1 LFVASSKYKEGSN
14 YMDEKVNVLVIG
26 AGIMGHSIAQDFA
39 AHGYPTT
46 LYDQS
51 AEQLETAKML
61 IAGNLQLLKDEDMI
75 TDEGIKNVNE
85 LLVYTDK
92 MEDAARQAKFVVEA
106 VPEVPDIK
114 KALFAELDRLCS
126 PDTILTSTTS
136 ALNIY
141 DVVEVSNPG
150 RLIIGHFCNPA
161 HIIPLV
167 EIVLGPETSPETL
180 EYAKKVY
187 ESLDHVPVVLKQ
199 YTIGFIVNRLN
210 TALAREANYIVEQG
224 WASPEDVDKAI
235 TNNAGLKLAFE
246 GPLELYDHIGW
257 DLAKLGGTFLAP
269 MLCNATATALPD
281 KMCADGNLGVKT
293 GKGLKDYTGLDRVKV
308 QNDRNRKI
316 LKVIGTVKKF

>member
-1 LFVASSKYKEGSN
+1 MG
-14 YMDEKVNVLVIG
+14 EKVNVLVIG

-51 AEQLETAKML
+51 AEQLETAKKL
-61 IAGNLQLLKDEDMI
+61 IAGNLQLLKDEGMI
-75 TDEGIKNVNE
+75 TDEGIKNAND
-85 LLVYTDK
+85 LLIYTDK

-106 VPEVPDIK
+106 IPEVPDIK
-114 KALFAELDRLCS
+114 QALFAELDRLCS

-150 RLIIGHFCNPA
+150 RLIIGHFNNPA

-167 EIVLGPETSPETL
+167 EIVMGPETSQETL
-180 EYAKKVY
+180 EFAKKVY
-187 ESLDHVPVVLKQ
+187 ESLDHVPVVLKE

-257 DLAKLGGTFLAP
+257 DLGKLGGTFLAP
-269 MLCNATATALPD
+269 MLCNTTATALPN
-281 KMCADGNLGVKT
+281 KMCAEGNLGVKT
-293 GKGLKDYTGLDRVKV
+293 GKGLKDYSDLDRVEV

-316 LKVIGTVKKF
+316 LKVIRTVKQF

>member
-1 LFVASSKYKEGSN
+1 MNDL
-14 YMDEKVNVLVIG
+14 KVTVIG

-51 AEQLETAKML
+51 AEQLETAKKL
-61 IAGNLQLLKDEDMI
+61 IAGNLQLLKDEGMI
-75 TDEGIKNVNE
+75 TEEGVKKANE
-85 LLVYTDK
+85 MLVYTDK
-92 MEDAARQAKFVVEA
+92 LDDAARQAQLVVEA
-106 VPEVPDIK
+106 IPEVPDIK
-114 KALFAELDRLCS
+114 QALYAQLDKLCS
-126 PDTILTSTTS
+126 ADTIFASTTS
-136 ALNIY
+136 GMNIY
-141 DVVEVSNPG
+141 DVVEISNPG

-167 EIVLGPETSPETL
+167 EIVLGPQTSPETL
-180 EYAKKVY
+180 QFTKKVF

-235 TNNAGLKLAFE
+235 SNNAGLKLAFE

-257 DLAKLGGTFLAP
+257 DLGKLGGTYLAP
-269 MLCNATATALPD
+269 LLCNTTATALPD
-281 KMCADGNLGVKT
+281 KMCAEGNLGVKT
-293 GKGLKDYTGLDRVKV
+293 GNGLKDYTGLDRSEV

-316 LKVIGTVKKF
+316 LKVIRTVKQF

>member
-1 LFVASSKYKEGSN
+1 MG
-14 YMDEKVNVLVIG
+14 EKVNVLVIG

-51 AEQLETAKML
+51 AEQLETAKKL
-61 IAGNLQLLKDEDMI
+61 IAGNLQLLKDEGMI
-75 TDEGIKNVNE
+75 TDEGIKNAND
-85 LLVYTDK
+85 LLIYTDK

-106 VPEVPDIK
+106 IPEVPDIK
-114 KALFAELDRLCS
+114 QALFAELDRLCS

>member
-1 LFVASSKYKEGSN
+1 MN
-14 YMDEKVNVLVIG
+14 DKVQVLVIG

-51 AEQLETAKML
+51 GEQLETARKL
-61 IAGNLQLLKDEDMI
+61 VDGNLQLLKDEGMI

-114 KALFAELDRLCS
+114 QALFAELDRLCS

-141 DVVEVSNPG
+141 DVVQVSNPG

-180 EYAKKVY
+180 EFAKKVY

-269 MLCNATATALPD
+269 MLCNTTATALPD
-281 KMCADGNLGVKT
+281 KMVAEGNLGVKT

-316 LKVIGTVKKF
+316 LKVLRMVKHF

>member
-1 LFVASSKYKEGSN
+1 
-14 YMDEKVNVLVIG
+14 MDEKVNVLVIG

-61 IAGNLQLLKDEDMI
+61 IAGNLQLLKDEGMI

>member
-1 LFVASSKYKEGSN
+1 
-14 YMDEKVNVLVIG
+14 MDEKVNVLVIG

-61 IAGNLQLLKDEDMI
+61 IAGNLQLLKDEGMI

-114 KALFAELDRLCS
+114 QALFAELDRLCS

-269 MLCNATATALPD
+269 MLCNTTATALPD
-281 KMCADGNLGVKT
+281 KMVAEGNLGVKT

-316 LKVIGTVKKF
+316 LKVLRMVKHF

>member
-1 LFVASSKYKEGSN
+1 
-14 YMDEKVNVLVIG
+14 
-26 AGIMGHSIAQDFA
+26 MGHSIAQDFA

-51 AEQLETAKML
+51 GEQLETARKL
-61 IAGNLQLLKDEDMI
+61 VDGNLQLLKDEGMI

-114 KALFAELDRLCS
+114 QALFAELDRLCS

-141 DVVEVSNPG
+141 DVVQVSNPG

-180 EYAKKVY
+180 EFAKKVY

-269 MLCNATATALPD
+269 MLCNTTATALPD
-281 KMCADGNLGVKT
+281 KMVAEGNLGVKT

-316 LKVIGTVKKF
+316 LKVLRMVKHF

>member
-1 LFVASSKYKEGSN
+1 
-14 YMDEKVNVLVIG
+14 MDEKVNVLVIG

-114 KALFAELDRLCS
+114 QALFAELDRLCS

>member
-1 LFVASSKYKEGSN
+1 
-14 YMDEKVNVLVIG
+14 MDEKVNVLVIG

-61 IAGNLQLLKDEDMI
+61 IAGNLQLLKDEGMI

-114 KALFAELDRLCS
+114 QALFAELDRLCS

-150 RLIIGHFCNPA
+150 RLIIGHFNNPA

-167 EIVLGPETSPETL
+167 EIVMGPETSQETL
-180 EYAKKVY
+180 EFAKKVY
-187 ESLDHVPVVLKQ
+187 ESLDHVPVVLKE

-257 DLAKLGGTFLAP
+257 DLGKLGGTFLAP
-269 MLCNATATALPD
+269 MLCNTTATALPN
-281 KMCADGNLGVKT
+281 KMCAEGNLGVKT
-293 GKGLKDYTGLDRVKV
+293 GKGLKDYSDLDRVEV

-316 LKVIGTVKKF
+316 LKVIRTVKQF

>member
-1 LFVASSKYKEGSN
+1 
-14 YMDEKVNVLVIG
+14 MDEKVNVLVIG

-114 KALFAELDRLCS
+114 QALFAELDRLCS

-269 MLCNATATALPD
+269 MLCNTTATALPD

>member
-1 LFVASSKYKEGSN
+1 
-14 YMDEKVNVLVIG
+14 MDEKVNVLVIG

-61 IAGNLQLLKDEDMI
+61 IAGNLQLLKDEGMI

-269 MLCNATATALPD
+269 MLCNTTATALPD

>member
-1 LFVASSKYKEGSN
+1 
-14 YMDEKVNVLVIG
+14 MEKVNVLVIG
-26 AGIMGHSIAQDFA
+26 AGIMGHSIAMDFA

-46 LYDQS
+46 LYDKS
-51 AEQLETAKML
+51 AEQLEMAKKL
-61 IAGNLQLLKDEDMI
+61 VAGNVQLLESEDMI
-75 TDEGIKNVNE
+75 TAEGVKNVDD

-92 MEDAARQAKFVVEA
+92 LEDAAKKAKFVVEA

-114 KALFAELDRLCS
+114 KSVFAELDKLCS
-126 PDTILTSTTS
+126 PDTIFTSTTS

-150 RLIIGHFCNPA
+150 RLIIGHFNNPA

-167 EIVLGPETSPETL
+167 EVVMGPETSQETL
-180 EYAKKVY
+180 EYVKKVY

-224 WASPEDVDKAI
+224 WATPEDVDKAI

-269 MLCNATATALPD
+269 MLCNTTATALAD
-281 KMCADGNLGVKT
+281 KLVAEGNLGVKT
-293 GKGLKDYTGLDRVKV
+293 GKGLKDYTGLDRVEV
-308 QNDRNRKI
+308 QNARNRKI
-316 LKVIGTVKKF
+316 LKVIRTVKQF

>member
-1 LFVASSKYKEGSN
+1 MN
-14 YMDEKVNVLVIG
+14 DKVQVLVIG

-51 AEQLETAKML
+51 GEQLETARKL
-61 IAGNLQLLKDEDMI
+61 VDGNLQLLKDEGMI

-141 DVVEVSNPG
+141 DVVQVSNPG

-180 EYAKKVY
+180 EFAKKVY

-269 MLCNATATALPD
+269 MLCNTTATALPD
-281 KMCADGNLGVKT
+281 KMVAEGNLGVKT

-316 LKVIGTVKKF
+316 LKVLRMVKHF

>member
-1 LFVASSKYKEGSN
+1 
-14 YMDEKVNVLVIG
+14 MDEKVNVLVIG

-61 IAGNLQLLKDEDMI
+61 IAGNLQLLKDEGMI

-114 KALFAELDRLCS
+114 QALFAELDRLCS

-269 MLCNATATALPD
+269 MLCNTTATALPD

>member
-1 LFVASSKYKEGSN
+1 
-14 YMDEKVNVLVIG
+14 MDEKVNVLVIG

-61 IAGNLQLLKDEDMI
+61 IAGNLQLLKDEGMI

-114 KALFAELDRLCS
+114 QALFAELDRLWS

-224 WASPEDVDKAI
+224 WASPERC
-235 TNNAGLKLAFE
+235 G
-246 GPLELYDHIGW
+246 
-257 DLAKLGGTFLAP
+257 
-269 MLCNATATALPD
+269 
-281 KMCADGNLGVKT
+281 
-293 GKGLKDYTGLDRVKV
+293 
-308 QNDRNRKI
+308 
-316 LKVIGTVKKF
+316 

>member
-1 LFVASSKYKEGSN
+1 MN
-14 YMDEKVNVLVIG
+14 DKVQVLVIG

-51 AEQLETAKML
+51 GEQLETARKL
-61 IAGNLQLLKDEDMI
+61 VDGNLQLLKDEGMI

-114 KALFAELDRLCS
+114 QALFAELDRLCS

-141 DVVEVSNPG
+141 DVVQVSNPG

-180 EYAKKVY
+180 EFAKKVY

>member
-1 LFVASSKYKEGSN
+1 
-14 YMDEKVNVLVIG
+14 MDEKVNVLVIG

-61 IAGNLQLLKDEDMI
+61 IAGNLQLLKDEGMI

-114 KALFAELDRLCS
+114 QALFAELDRLCS

>member
-1 LFVASSKYKEGSN
+1 
-14 YMDEKVNVLVIG
+14 MDEKVNVLVIG

>member
-1 LFVASSKYKEGSN
+1 MKDLSVT
-14 YMDEKVNVLVIG
+14 VIG

-39 AHGYPTT
+39 AHGYPTI

-51 AEQLETAKML
+51 AGQLETAREL
-61 IAGNLQLLKDEDMI
+61 IKGNLQLLKDEGMI
-75 TDEGIKNVNE
+75 TAADIKSTHE

-92 MEDAARQAKFVVEA
+92 LEDAARQAQFIVEA

-114 KALFAELDRLCS
+114 QALYEELDKLCS
-126 PDTILTSTTS
+126 ADTIFSSTTS
-136 ALNIY
+136 GMNIY
-141 DVVEVSNPG
+141 EVVEISNPG

-167 EIVLGPETSPETL
+167 EIVLGPETSAETL
-180 EYAKKVY
+180 EFTRKVF

-224 WASPEDVDKAI
+224 WASPEDVDKAMS
-235 TNNAGLKLAFE
+235 NNAGLKLAFE

-257 DLAKLGGTFLAP
+257 DLGKLGGMFLAP
-269 MLCNATATALPD
+269 LLCNTTATALPD
-281 KMCADGNLGVKT
+281 RLCAEGNLGVKT
-293 GKGLKDYTGLDRVKV
+293 GKGLKDYTGLDRSEV
-308 QNDRNRKI
+308 QNNRNRKI
-316 LKVIGTVKKF
+316 LKVIKTVKQF

>member
-1 LFVASSKYKEGSN
+1 MNDL
-14 YMDEKVNVLVIG
+14 KVTVIG

-39 AHGYPTT
+39 SHGYPTT

-51 AEQLETAKML
+51 AEQLETAKKL
-61 IAGNLQLLKDEDMI
+61 ISGNLQLLKDEGMI
-75 TDEGIKNVNE
+75 TEEVIKNANE

-92 MEDAARQAKFVVEA
+92 LEDAVRQAKFVVEA

-114 KALFAELDRLCS
+114 QALYAELDKLCS
-126 PDTILTSTTS
+126 ADTIFASTTS
-136 ALNIY
+136 GMNIY

-167 EIVLGPETSPETL
+167 EIVLGPQTSPETL
-180 EYAKKVY
+180 EFTKKVF

-224 WASPEDVDKAI
+224 WASPEDVDKAMS
-235 TNNAGLKLAFE
+235 NNAGLKLAFE

-257 DLAKLGGTFLAP
+257 DLGKLGGMYLAP
-269 MLCNATATALPD
+269 LLCNTTATALPD

-293 GKGLKDYTGLDRVKV
+293 GKGLKDYTGLDRSEV
-308 QNDRNRKI
+308 QNNRNRKI
-316 LKVIGTVKKF
+316 IQVARLVRNFEN

>member
-1 LFVASSKYKEGSN
+1 
-14 YMDEKVNVLVIG
+14 MDEKVNVLVIG

-269 MLCNATATALPD
+269 MLCNTTATALPD